1 MCITDEKYIVK
12 EKGFLQNFH
21 HKGVIISASKR
32 SSKEDTRQYM

>member
-1 MCITDEKYIVK
+1 MCIINEKYIVK

-21 HKGVIISASKR
+21 HKGVIISTSKR